1 MTPTLEDAIALAAH
15 AHRGQLD
22 KGGQPYILHVLRVM
36 LRQEDET
43 ARIVAVL
50 HDVLEDTPLT
60 LADLRTAGYSEQ
72 VCASVDCLTRR
83 AGETYEDMIE
93 RVATSPLARQVKLA
107 DLADNLD
114 PKRQLPA
121 DSAAAERHARYV
133 AARKR
138 LLSGDLD
145 GRAAGPAL
153 STAKGP

>member
-15 AHRGQLD
+15 AHRGQVD

-36 LRQEDET
+36 LRQAEET

-60 LADLRTAGYSEQ
+60 LAGLRAAGYSEQ
-72 VCASVDCLTRR
+72 VCAAVDCLTRR
-83 AGETYEDMIE
+83 AGETYEEMIE
-93 RVATSPLARQVKLA
+93 RVATNPLARHVKLA

-114 PKRQLPA
+114 PNRQVPA
-121 DSAAAERHARYV
+121 DSASAERHARYL

-138 LLSGDLD
+138 LLG
-145 GRAAGPAL
+145 GEVGEM
-153 STAKGP
+153 